1 MFNLISFIMANVNSK
16 PTYQAHLSKTGFDV
30 SQTFNFSSSCGHI
43 LPVWYDIAN
52 PGEHYSLSTNLFT
65 RTQPLASAPMVDID
79 EYIDWFFVPFSL
91 LYGNFDSWIYGI
103 NDQHSSLMVDQLQN
117 GGSISLPCID
127 ATGGDYS
134 GSPSGLDINN
144 RFPSSTGE
152 PKFEDWNRMAAR
164 LCDHLE
170 QVPYEVLHKGSQF
183 SFPFYN
189 FAAYQCIC
197 DRYYRNTQ
205 YVNSNVKAY
214 NFDDLLGVPKSYL
227 GWSNVA
233 PGNPQVSTE
242 VDIKRVLD
250 LFRLHYRPYSLDYFT
265 NVQPSPLQ
273 NAVNMLTTASVQKGS
288 VSVPDSAIDML
299 LKVNNWLDPE
309 NGSNKIVNFNSDN
322 KGNGTWTTSNNL
334 YGVLSPGATTNV
346 TNTSTTFS
354 ANLANLRSS
363 FAIEKLLSITQRAG
377 KHYDDQTLAHFGIKT
392 DKDKYHD
399 VLCIGQ
405 HKQQIHI
412 GEVIATATTAGDESS
427 TLGEIAGKGY
437 GSGDSKK
444 ISFDVPCH
452 GIIMACYSC
461 VPRLK
466 RQIEVNKLN
475 LRVHREDFYQP
486 ELDNLGMQPL
496 FAYELNG
503 QPFHTQSDNEMGDS
517 APYAQPG
524 SKVCAWQYR
533 YMESKVKYDRT
544 SKAFLPDYP
553 FQSWTITTHFINPI
567 SVPGVV
573 STGKM
578 FTDYVSSLFC
588 SPNALDQIMLVGYD
602 SSFIRAEGDSQH
614 PISESDSTAYI
625 YKQVYARDPLFH
637 NLRINAYKTS
647 SMSAYGLPRLD

>member
-1 MFNLISFIMANVNSK
+1 MANVKSK
-16 PTYQAHLSKTGFDV
+16 PSYEAHLSKTGFDV

-79 EYIDWFFVPFSL
+79 EYVDWFFVPFSL

-103 NDQHSSLMVDQLQN
+103 NDQHSSLMVDQLKK
-117 GGSISLPCID
+117 GGSIALPCID
-127 ATGGDYS
+127 ATGGFYAS
-134 GSPSGLDINN
+134 NQSPAGLSISSRNV
-144 RFPSSTGE
+144 SSTGE
-152 PKFEDWNRMAAR
+152 PVFEDWNRMASR

-170 QVPYEVLHKGSQF
+170 QVPFVALHQGSTF

-205 YVNSNVKAY
+205 YVSANVKAY

-227 GWSNVA
+227 GWINTGSSV
-233 PGNPQVSTE
+233 PPTQVSTSI
-242 VDIKRVLD
+242 DSTRVCD
-250 LFRLHYRPYSLDYFT
+250 LFRLHYRPYALDYFT

-273 NAVNMLTTASVQKGS
+273 NATNMLASASNVKGS
-288 VSVPDSAIDML
+288 NETSKTSYDML
-299 LKVNNWLDPE
+299 LQVNNWLDRANNTNNVVKIE
-309 NGSNKIVNFNSDN
+309 SNNGSSWISTRNLNSFDVNDN
-322 KGNGTWTTSNNL
+322 TG
-334 YGVLSPGATTNV
+334 
-346 TNTSTTFS
+346 NTSVDFTS
-354 ANLANLRSS
+354 NLANLRSS

-405 HKQQIHI
+405 YKQQIHI

-475 LRVHREDFYQP
+475 MRVHREDFYQP

-503 QPFHTQSDNEMGDS
+503 QPFHSQSDNDMGTD
-517 APYAQPG
+517 APYIAPG

-544 SKAFLPDYP
+544 SKAFLPEYP
-553 FQSWTITTHFINPI
+553 FQSWTITTDFINPL

-614 PISESDSTAYI
+614 PISESDSTEYI

>member
-1 MFNLISFIMANVNSK
+1 MANVNSS

-103 NDQHSSLMVDQLQN
+103 NDQHSSLMFDQLK
-117 GGSISLPCID
+117 GGASNALPCID
-127 ATGGDYS
+127 ATGGFYS
-134 GSPSGLDINN
+134 SNQVPSGLSM
-144 RFPSSTGE
+144 SSRSVSNTGE
-152 PKFEDWNRMAAR
+152 PVFEDWNRMASR

-170 QVPYEVLHKGSQF
+170 QVPFVALHKGSRF

-205 YVNSNVKAY
+205 YVSSNVKAY
-214 NFDDLLGVPKSYL
+214 NFDDLLGVPKSFL
-227 GWSNVA
+227 GWFNTGSSVPPSQNA
-233 PGNPQVSTE
+233 TLIDST
-242 VDIKRVLD
+242 RVCD
-250 LFRLHYRPYSLDYFT
+250 LFRLHYRPYNLDYFT
-265 NVQPSPLQ
+265 NTQPSPLQ
-273 NAVNMLTTASVQKGS
+273 NITNMLSTGTNIKGS
-288 VSVPDSAIDML
+288 NESPHVSYNML
-299 LKVNNWLDPE
+299 LAVNNWLDK
-309 NGSNKIVNFNSDN
+309 N
-322 KGNGTWTTSNNL
+322 NGTNTIDDIIIGKDTAYLDSQRDLNGFDDGNK
-334 YGVLSPGATTNV
+334 VM
-346 TNTSTTFS
+346 NTSVSFKNS
-354 ANLANLRSS
+354 LANLRSS
-363 FAIEKLLSITQRAG
+363 FAIDKLLSITQRAG

-475 LRVHREDFYQP
+475 MRVHREDFYQP
-486 ELDNLGMQPL
+486 EFDNLGLQPL
-496 FAYELNG
+496 FSYEMNG
-503 QPFHTQSDNEMGDS
+503 VPFHAESENSMGEH
-517 APYAQPG
+517 APFPQPNNM
-524 SKVCAWQYR
+524 VCAWQYR

-544 SKAFLPDYP
+544 SKAFLPEYP
-553 FQSWTITTHFINPI
+553 FQSWTITTDFQTPVLG
-567 SVPGVV
+567 SGVV

-588 SPNALDQIMLVGYD
+588 SPNALDQIMLLGYD
-602 SSFIRAEGDSQH
+602 SS
-614 PISESDSTAYI
+614 PIKQESGGSEVMNETTTIPYI

-637 NLRINAYKTS
+637 NLRVNVYKTS

>member
-1 MFNLISFIMANVNSK
+1 MANVNAK
-16 PTYQAHLSKTGFDV
+16 PSYKANLSKTGFDV

-79 EYIDWFFVPFSL
+79 EYVEWFFVPLSL
-91 LYGNFDSWIYGI
+91 IYGNFDSWIYGI
-103 NDQHSSLMVDQLQN
+103 NDLHSSLMANQLKD
-117 GGSISLPCID
+117 GASIALPCID
-127 ATGGDYS
+127 ATGGFYAS
-134 GSPSGLDINN
+134 NQSPAGLSISS
-144 RFPSSTGE
+144 RTVSSTGE
-152 PKFEDWNRMAAR
+152 PVFEDWNRMAAR

-170 QVPYEVLHKGSQF
+170 QVPFEVLHQGSNF

-189 FAAYQCIC
+189 LAAYQCIC

-205 YVNSNVKAY
+205 YVTSNVKAY
-214 NFDDLLGVPKSYL
+214 NFDDLIGVPKSYL
-227 GWSNVA
+227 GWINTGSSV
-233 PGNPQVSTE
+233 PPSQKSTLI
-242 VDIKRVLD
+242 DAQRVCD

-273 NAVNMLTTASVQKGS
+273 NATNMLASATNQKGS
-288 VSVPDSAIDML
+288 NSENATSYDML
-299 LKVNNWLDPE
+299 LKVNNWLDR
-309 NGSNKIVNFNSDN
+309 DN
-322 KGNGTWTTSNNL
+322 TTARIIDIEKESADTGIFDTSNSLASRKGYVVPNL
-334 YGVLSPGATTNV
+334 DVA
-346 TNTSTTFS
+346 FS
-354 ANLANLRSS
+354 SNLANLRSS

-392 DKDKYHD
+392 EKDKYHD

-405 HKQQIHI
+405 HKQQIHV

-475 LRVHREDFYQP
+475 MRVHREDFYQP
-486 ELDNLGMQPL
+486 EFDSLGMQPL

-503 QPFHTQSDNEMGDS
+503 QPFHTQSDNDMGLNT
-517 APYAQPG
+517 PYAQPG

-553 FQSWTITTHFINPI
+553 FQSWTITTDFVNPI

-614 PISESDSTAYI
+614 PISETDSTSYI

-637 NLRINAYKTS
+637 NLQVNAYKTS

>member
-1 MFNLISFIMANVNSK
+1 MANVKQK
-16 PTYQAHLSKTGFDV
+16 PSYEAHLSKTGFDV

-52 PGEHYSLSTNLFT
+52 PGEHYSLNIDLFT

-79 EYIDWFFVPFSL
+79 EYVDWFFVPFSL

-103 NDQHSSLMVDQLQN
+103 NDQFSSLMVEQLKN
-117 GGSISLPCID
+117 GASYALPCID
-127 ATGGDYS
+127 ATGGNYTALPK
-134 GSPSGLDINN
+134 GIVPST
-144 RFPSSTGE
+144 RTVSSTGE
-152 PKFEDWNRMAAR
+152 PVFENWNRMAAR

-170 QVPYEVLHKGSQF
+170 QVPYEALHKGSRF

-197 DRYYRNTQ
+197 DRYYRNTE
-205 YVNSNVKAY
+205 YVTSNVKSY

-227 GWSNVA
+227 GWSNNSGA
-233 PGNPQVSTE
+233 IEEQKSTE
-242 VDIKRVLD
+242 IDTTRVCD

-273 NAVNMLTTASVQKGS
+273 NATNMLATAINNKGS
-288 VSVPDSAIDML
+288 NLVSQSSIDML
-299 LKVNNWLDPE
+299 LDVNNWLDKD
-309 NGSNKIVNFNSDN
+309 NGQNQVVNINSNTPQSGV
-322 KGNGTWTTSNNL
+322 WHTSNYL
-334 YGVLSPGATTNV
+334 DGKSSPTSTNV
-346 TNTSTTFS
+346 TNTSLTFS
-354 ANLANLRSS
+354 LNLANLRSS

-377 KHYDDQTLAHFGIKT
+377 KHYDDQTLAHFGVKT
-392 DKDKYHD
+392 DKDKFHD

-405 HKQQIHI
+405 HKQSIHI
-412 GEVIATATTAGDESS
+412 GEVIATATTAGEESS

-437 GSGDSKK
+437 GSGNSKK

-466 RQIEVNKLN
+466 RQIDVNKLN
-475 LRVHREDFYQP
+475 MRVHRQDFYQP

-503 QPFHTQSDNEMGDS
+503 QPFSAESENAFGDS
-517 APYAQPG
+517 SPYSQPNN
-524 SKVCAWQYR
+524 KVCGWQYR

-544 SKAFLPDYP
+544 SKAFLPEYP
-553 FQSWTITTHFINPI
+553 LQSWTITTDFQTPVLG
-567 SVPGVV
+567 SGVV
-573 STGKM
+573 STGNL

-602 SSFIRAEGDSQH
+602 SS
-614 PISESDSTAYI
+614 PIKQEIGGSEVMNETATLPYI

-637 NLRINAYKTS
+637 NLRVNAYKTS

>member
-1 MFNLISFIMANVNSK
+1 MANVNAK
-16 PTYQAHLSKTGFDV
+16 PSYRADLPKTGYDIG
-30 SQTFNFSSSCGHI
+30 QTFNFSSSCGHI
-43 LPVWYDIAN
+43 LPVWYDIAS
-52 PGEHYSLSTNLFT
+52 PHEHYTLSTDLFT

-79 EYIDWFFVPFSL
+79 EYVDWFFVPFSL
-91 LYGNFDSWIYGI
+91 IYGNFDSWIYGI
-103 NDQHSSLMVDQLQN
+103 DDQFSSLMVEQLKN
-117 GGSISLPCID
+117 GASYSLPCID
-127 ATGGDYS
+127 ATGGNYGDNVPK
-134 GSPSGLDINN
+134 GLPSDASVRNV
-144 RFPSSTGE
+144 SSTGE
-152 PKFEDWNRMAAR
+152 PVFEDWNRMASR

-170 QVPYEVLHKGSQF
+170 QVPFEALHKGSRF

-214 NFDDLLGVPKSYL
+214 NFDDLLGVPKSFL
-227 GWSNVA
+227 GWSNA
-233 PGNPQVSTE
+233 TGAIAEQKSTE
-242 VDIKRVLD
+242 VDGRRVCD
-250 LFRLHYRPYSLDYFT
+250 LFRLHYRPYALDYFT

-273 NAVNMLTTASVQKGS
+273 AGMNMLATAENVKGS
-288 VSVPDSAIDML
+288 ENTTVAYKDML
-299 LKVNNWLDPE
+299 LKVNNWLNRDGNDTMVVNI
-309 NGSNKIVNFNSDN
+309 NGNDNSSFFHN
-322 KGNGTWTTSNNL
+322 SSFIETKGSSTTSTLANL
-334 YGVLSPGATTNV
+334 
-346 TNTSTTFS
+346 STTFNS
-354 ANLANLRSS
+354 TLASLRQS

-437 GSGDSKK
+437 GSGESKK
-444 ISFDVPCH
+444 ISFDAPCH
-452 GIIMACYSC
+452 GIVMACYSC

-466 RQIEVNKLN
+466 RQIDVNKLN
-475 LRVHREDFYQP
+475 MRVHRQDFYQP

-503 QPFHTQSDNEMGDS
+503 QPFSAVSVNAMGSS
-517 APYAQPG
+517 APYGQPNN
-524 SKVCAWQYR
+524 KICAWQYR

-544 SKAFLPDYP
+544 SKAFLPEYP
-553 FQSWTITTHFINPI
+553 FQSWTITTDFHTP
-567 SVPGVV
+567 VLGAGVV

-578 FTDYVSSLFC
+578 FTNYVSSLFC

-602 SSFIRAEGDSQH
+602 SSFIK
-614 PISESDSTAYI
+614 SESDASVPINETAGISYI

-637 NLRINAYKTS
+637 NLRVNAYKTS
-647 SMSAYGLPRLD
+647 TMSAYGLPRLD

>member
-1 MFNLISFIMANVNSK
+1 MANVKSK

-79 EYIDWFFVPFSL
+79 EYVDWFFVPFSL

-103 NDQHSSLMVDQLQN
+103 NDQHSSLMVDQLQD
-117 GGSISLPCID
+117 GSSIALPCID
-127 ATGGDYS
+127 ATGGFYAS
-134 GSPSGLDINN
+134 NQNPTGLSMNSRIV
-144 RFPSSTGE
+144 SSTGE
-152 PKFEDWNRMAAR
+152 PVFEDWNRMSAR

-170 QVPYEVLHKGSQF
+170 QVPYVALHNGSRF

-197 DRYYRNTQ
+197 DRFYRNTQ
-205 YVNSNVKAY
+205 YVTSNVKAY

-227 GWSNVA
+227 GWINSGSSV
-233 PGNPQVSTE
+233 PPSQISTLI
-242 VDIKRVLD
+242 DSKRVCD
-250 LFRLHYRPYSLDYFT
+250 LFRLHYRPYALDYFT
-265 NVQPSPLQ
+265 NVSPSPLQ
-273 NAVNMLTTASVQKGS
+273 NSTNMLSCATNIKGTNS
-288 VSVPDSAIDML
+288 TPSSTYDIL
-299 LKVNNWLDPE
+299 LKVNNWLD
-309 NGSNKIVNFNSDN
+309 SDN
-322 KGNGTWTTSNNL
+322 NQNQIRKVISSTDNISSNWVSEKSLSTQGNNKVVG
-334 YGVLSPGATTNV
+334 
-346 TNTSTTFS
+346 NTSVSFFD
-354 ANLANLRSS
+354 NLANLRSS

-399 VLCIGQ
+399 VLCLGQ

-475 LRVHREDFYQP
+475 MRVHREDFYQP

-496 FAYELNG
+496 FAYEMNG
-503 QPFHTQSDNEMGDS
+503 QPFHTQSDNDMGNN
-517 APYAQPG
+517 APYSSPG
-524 SKVCAWQYR
+524 NKVCAWQYR

-544 SKAFLPDYP
+544 SKAFLPEYP
-553 FQSWTITTHFINPI
+553 FQSWTITTDFINPI

-602 SSFIRAEGDSQH
+602 SSFIRAESDSQH
-614 PISESDSTAYI
+614 PISESDGVSYI

-637 NLRINAYKTS
+637 NLQINAYKTS

>member
-1 MFNLISFIMANVNSK
+1 MANVNSK
-16 PTYQAHLSKTGFDV
+16 PSYQAHLSKTGFDV

-79 EYIDWFFVPFSL
+79 EYVDWFFVPFSL
-91 LYGNFDSWIYGI
+91 IYGNFDSWIYGI
-103 NDQHSSLMVDQLQN
+103 NDQHSSLMVNQLKN
-117 GGSISLPCID
+117 GGSIALPCID
-127 ATGGDYS
+127 ATGGDYE
-134 GSPSGLDINN
+134 GKATGLDINN
-144 RFPSSTGE
+144 RHPSVTGE
-152 PKFEDWNRMAAR
+152 PIFEDWNRMAAR

-170 QVPYEVLHKGSQF
+170 QVPFEALHKGSKY

-205 YVNSNVKAY
+205 YVTSNVKAY

-233 PGNPQVSTE
+233 PGSPQVSTE
-242 VDIKRVLD
+242 VDIKRTLD
-250 LFRLHYRPYSLDYFT
+250 LFRLHYRPYALDYFT

-273 NAVNMLTTASVQKGS
+273 NATNMLATAFTSKGATEPS
-288 VSVPDSAIDML
+288 TLKTDML
-299 LKVNNWLDPE
+299 LKVNNWLDNRNYE
-309 NGSNKIVNFNSDN
+309 QSVVSADTQFHYIDELYNKFGTNVGNTTLNFN
-322 KGNGTWTTSNNL
+322 T
-334 YGVLSPGATTNV
+334 
-346 TNTSTTFS
+346 
-354 ANLANLRSS
+354 NLANLRSN

-475 LRVHREDFYQP
+475 MRVHREDFYQP

-503 QPFHTQSDNEMGDS
+503 QPFHTQSDNDMGES
-517 APYAQPG
+517 APYQAPG
-524 SKVCAWQYR
+524 NKVCAWQYR

-553 FQSWTITTHFINPI
+553 FQSWTITTDFINPF

-602 SSFIRAEGDSQH
+602 SSFIRAEGDSQR
-614 PISESDSTAYI
+614 PISESDGVRYI

-637 NLRINAYKTS
+637 NLRVNAYKTS

>member
-1 MFNLISFIMANVNSK
+1 MANVNTK
-16 PTYQAHLSKTGFDV
+16 PSYRAQLSKTGFDV

-79 EYIDWFFVPFSL
+79 EYVDWFFVPFSL

-103 NDQHSSLMVDQLQN
+103 NDLHSSLLVKQLKDGASN
-117 GGSISLPCID
+117 ALPCID
-127 ATGGDYS
+127 ATGGFYAS
-134 GSPSGLDINN
+134 NQQPAGLSM
-144 RFPSSTGE
+144 SSRVVTNTGE
-152 PKFEDWNRMAAR
+152 PVFEDWNRMASR

-170 QVPYEVLHKGSQF
+170 QVPFVALHQGSRF

-205 YVNSNVKAY
+205 YVSQNVKAY
-214 NFDDLLGVPKSYL
+214 NFDDLLGLPTSYL
-227 GWSNVA
+227 GWINTGSSV
-233 PGNPQVSTE
+233 PPEQKSTFI
-242 VDIKRVLD
+242 DTKRVSD
-250 LFRLHYRPYSLDYFT
+250 LFRLHYRPYALDYFT

-273 NAVNMLTTASVQKGS
+273 NSVNMLSTGISQKGS
-288 VSVPDSAIDML
+288 NDAPSASYNML
-299 LKVNNWLDPE
+299 LKVNNWLDDKDGTNE
-309 NGSNKIVNFNSDN
+309 VLAITSNEQGSSTWEYMNRYGHIQPNLKNSNTSVNFSNS
-322 KGNGTWTTSNNL
+322 
-334 YGVLSPGATTNV
+334 
-346 TNTSTTFS
+346 
-354 ANLANLRSS
+354 LANLRSS

-392 DKDKYHD
+392 EKDKYHD

-475 LRVHREDFYQP
+475 MRVHREDFYQP

-496 FAYELNG
+496 FAYEMNG
-503 QPFHTQSDNEMGDS
+503 MPFHAESENSMGSS
-517 APYAQPG
+517 APYPQPNN
-524 SKVCAWQYR
+524 KVCAWQYR

-544 SKAFLPDYP
+544 SKAFLPEYP
-553 FQSWTITTHFINPI
+553 FQSWTITTDFQTPVLG
-567 SVPGVV
+567 SGVV

-602 SSFIRAEGDSQH
+602 SSHIMSQNDPQH
-614 PISESDSTAYI
+614 PMSEVDGVPYI

>member
-1 MFNLISFIMANVNSK
+1 MANVKSK
-16 PTYQAHLSKTGFDV
+16 PSYQAHLPKTGFDV

-43 LPVWYDIAN
+43 LPVWYDIAS

-103 NDQHSSLMVDQLQN
+103 NDLHSSLMVEQFSN
-117 GGSISLPCID
+117 GASNALPCID
-127 ATGGDYS
+127 ASGGFYS
-134 GSPSGLDINN
+134 GNQPPTGISM
-144 RFPSSTGE
+144 SSRVPTNTGE
-152 PKFEDWNRMAAR
+152 PVFEEWNRMASR

-170 QVPYEVLHKGSQF
+170 QVPFSALHKGSNF

-205 YVNSNVKAY
+205 YVTSNVKAY

-227 GWSNVA
+227 GWINTGSSIPPSQN
-233 PGNPQVSTE
+233 STLI
-242 VDIKRVLD
+242 DSKRVCD
-250 LFRLHYRPYSLDYFT
+250 LFRLHYRPYALDYFT
-265 NVQPSPLQ
+265 NVYPSPLQ
-273 NAVNMLTTASVQKGS
+273 NATNMLSTAVNQKGS
-288 VSVPDSAIDML
+288 NIMPSSDYNML
-299 LKVNNWLDPE
+299 MAVNNWLDLANNSNNVNRIE
-309 NGSNKIVNFNSDN
+309 SNSTGSSWEITRSLNSSSNKTNV
-322 KGNGTWTTSNNL
+322 GNTTL
-334 YGVLSPGATTNV
+334 DFTTNL
-346 TNTSTTFS
+346 S
-354 ANLANLRSS
+354 NLRSS

-392 DKDKYHD
+392 EKDKYHD

-412 GEVIATATTAGDESS
+412 GEVIATATTAGEESS
-427 TLGEIAGKGY
+427 TLGEIAGKGF

-452 GIIMACYSC
+452 GIIMACFSC

-475 LRVHREDFYQP
+475 MRVHRQDFFQP

-496 FAYELNG
+496 FAYEMNGIPFHAESENAMGNSAPFG
-503 QPFHTQSDNEMGDS
+503 QPNN
-517 APYAQPG
+517 
-524 SKVCAWQYR
+524 KVCAWQYR

-544 SKAFLPDYP
+544 SKAFLPEYP
-553 FQSWTITTHFINPI
+553 FQSWTITTDFQTPI
-567 SVPGVV
+567 LGSGVV

-578 FTDYVSSLFC
+578 FTDFVSSLFC

-602 SSFIRAEGDSQH
+602 SS
-614 PISESDSTAYI
+614 PIKQESGGSEVMNETTTIPYI

-637 NLRINAYKTS
+637 NLRVNAYKTS

>member
-1 MFNLISFIMANVNSK
+1 MANVNSK
-16 PTYQAHLSKTGFDV
+16 PSYQAHLSKTGFDV

-103 NDQHSSLMVDQLQN
+103 NDQHSSLMVDQLSK
-117 GGSISLPCID
+117 GASIALPCID
-127 ATGGDYS
+127 ASGGFYS
-134 GSPSGLDINN
+134 DNQSPSGLSIHSRTVTN
-144 RFPSSTGE
+144 TGE
-152 PKFEDWNRMAAR
+152 PVFEDWNRMSAR

-170 QVPYEVLHKGSQF
+170 QVPFVALHNGSRF
-183 SFPFYN
+183 RFPFYN

-197 DRYYRNTQ
+197 DRYYRNSQ
-205 YVNSNVKAY
+205 YVNSNVKSY

-227 GWSNVA
+227 GWINSGSSV
-233 PGNPQVSTE
+233 PPSQSSTSI
-242 VDIKRVLD
+242 DAKRVCD
-250 LFRLHYRPYSLDYFT
+250 LFRLHYRPYALDYFT

-273 NAVNMLTTASVQKGS
+273 NSTNMLATGTNVVGS
-288 VSVPDSAIDML
+288 NNTSAVYYDML
-299 LKVNNWLDPE
+299 IKANNWLDIDNNSQKITSIVHGSNPFYHSAQNL
-309 NGSNKIVNFNSDN
+309 NGSGDA
-322 KGNGTWTTSNNL
+322 TSESNL
-334 YGVLSPGATTNV
+334 
-346 TNTSTTFS
+346 STTFS
-354 ANLANLRSS
+354 SNLANLRSS

-392 DKDKYHD
+392 EKDKYHD

-475 LRVHREDFYQP
+475 MRVHREDFFQP

-503 QPFHTQSDNEMGDS
+503 QPFHTQSDNDMGAN
-517 APYAQPG
+517 APYASPG
-524 SKVCAWQYR
+524 NKVCAWQYR

-544 SKAFLPDYP
+544 SKAFLPEYP
-553 FQSWTITTHFINPI
+553 FQSWTITTDFINPI

-614 PISESDSTAYI
+614 PISETDSSSYI

-637 NLRINAYKTS
+637 NLRVNAYKTS
-647 SMSAYGLPRLD
+647 PMSAYGLPRLD

>member
-1 MFNLISFIMANVNSK
+1 MANVNEK
-16 PTYQAHLSKTGFDV
+16 PSYKANLSKTGFDV

-103 NDQHSSLMVDQLQN
+103 NDQHSSLMVKQLKDGASN
-117 GGSISLPCID
+117 SLPCID
-127 ATGGDYS
+127 ATGGFYAS
-134 GSPSGLDINN
+134 NQNPAGLSISS
-144 RFPSSTGE
+144 RTVSSTGE
-152 PKFEDWNRMAAR
+152 PVFEDWTRMSAR

-170 QVPYEVLHKGSQF
+170 QVPFVALHQGSTF

-205 YVNSNVKAY
+205 YVSSNVKAY
-214 NFDDLLGVPKSYL
+214 NFDDLLGVPTSYL
-227 GWSNVA
+227 GWINTGSSV
-233 PGNPQVSTE
+233 PPSQSSTSI
-242 VDIKRVLD
+242 DSTRVCD
-250 LFRLHYRPYSLDYFT
+250 LFRLHYRPYALDYFT

-273 NAVNMLTTASVQKGS
+273 NSTNLLSSATTVKGS
-288 VSVPDSAIDML
+288 NTDPTAAYDML
-299 LKVNNWLDPE
+299 LKINNWLDDKNNSNRVTRIE
-309 NGSNKIVNFNSDN
+309 SNSGGATAWSTERYLDAAGSN
-322 KGNGTWTTSNNL
+322 
-334 YGVLSPGATTNV
+334 TNV
-346 TNTSTTFS
+346 GNTTLDFAT
-354 ANLANLRSS
+354 NLANLRSS

-392 DKDKYHD
+392 EKDKYHD

-475 LRVHREDFYQP
+475 MRVHREDFFQP

-496 FAYELNG
+496 FAYEMNG
-503 QPFHTQSDNEMGDS
+503 QPFHTQSDNDMGGN

-524 SKVCAWQYR
+524 SKVCGWQYR

-544 SKAFLPDYP
+544 SKAFLPEYP
-553 FQSWTITTHFINPI
+553 FQSWTITTDFINPLA
-567 SVPGVV
+567 VPGVV

-578 FTDYVSSLFC
+578 FTDFVSSLFC

-602 SSFIRAEGDSQH
+602 SSFIRAEDDSQH
-614 PISESDSTAYI
+614 PISESDSAAYI

-637 NLRINAYKTS
+637 NLRVNAYKTS

>member
-1 MFNLISFIMANVNSK
+1 MANVNSK
-16 PTYQAHLSKTGFDV
+16 PSYEAHLSKTGFDV

-79 EYIDWFFVPFSL
+79 EYIDWFFVPLSL
-91 LYGNFDSWIYGI
+91 IYGNFDSWIYGI
-103 NDQHSSLMVDQLQN
+103 NDQHSSLMVEQLKN
-117 GGSISLPCID
+117 GASYALPCID
-127 ATGGDYS
+127 ASGGFYSSSQQPTGLS
-134 GSPSGLDINN
+134 M
-144 RFPSSTGE
+144 SSRSVTNTGE
-152 PKFEDWNRMAAR
+152 PIFEDWNRMAAR

-170 QVPYEVLHKGSQF
+170 QVPFVALHKGSNF

-205 YVNSNVKAY
+205 YVSTNVKAY
-214 NFDDLLGVPKSYL
+214 NFDDLLGVPKSFL
-227 GWSNVA
+227 GWVNTGSSV
-233 PGNPQVSTE
+233 PPSQSSTSI
-242 VDIKRVLD
+242 DSKRVCD
-250 LFRLHYRPYSLDYFT
+250 LFRLHYRPYALDYFT

-273 NAVNMLTTASVQKGS
+273 NTTNMLATSTNIKGS
-288 VSVPDSAIDML
+288 NSSAPSSTDML
-299 LKVNNWLDPE
+299 LKVNRWLSDSVP
-309 NGSNKIVNFNSDN
+309 NLTYAKSSGFDVSYSLDAQNSIANTTMNF
-322 KGNGTWTTSNNL
+322 SNNL
-334 YGVLSPGATTNV
+334 S
-346 TNTSTTFS
+346 S
-354 ANLANLRSS
+354 LRNS

-444 ISFDVPCH
+444 ISFDVSCH

-475 LRVHREDFYQP
+475 IRVHREDFYQP

-496 FAYELNG
+496 FAYEMNG
-503 QPFHTQSDNEMGDS
+503 LPFHAESENAMGDS
-517 APYAQPG
+517 APYSLPNN
-524 SKVCAWQYR
+524 KVCAWQYR

-544 SKAFLPDYP
+544 SKAFLPEYP
-553 FQSWTITTHFINPI
+553 FQSWTITTDFQTPI
-567 SVPGVV
+567 LGSGVV

-588 SPNALDQIMLVGYD
+588 SPNSLDQIMLVGYD
-602 SSFIRAEGDSQH
+602 SS
-614 PISESDSTAYI
+614 PIKQETGGSEVMNETTTIPYI

-637 NLRINAYKTS
+637 NLRVNAYKTS

>member
-1 MFNLISFIMANVNSK
+1 MANVNAK
-16 PTYQAHLSKTGFDV
+16 PSYKANLSKTGFDV

-52 PGEHYSLSTNLFT
+52 PGEHYTLSTNLFT
-65 RTQPLASAPMVDID
+65 RTQPLACAPMVDID
-79 EYIDWFFVPFSL
+79 EYVDWFFVPFSL
-91 LYGNFDSWIYGI
+91 IYGNFDSWIYGI
-103 NDQHSSLMVDQLQN
+103 DDQHSSLMVDKLQN
-117 GGSISLPCID
+117 GASISLPCID
-127 ATGGDYS
+127 ACGGIYAS
-134 GSPSGLDINN
+134 NQSPAGLSINS
-144 RFPSSTGE
+144 RTVTSTGE
-152 PKFEDWNRMAAR
+152 PVFEDWNRMAAR

-170 QVPYEVLHKGSQF
+170 QVPFVALHKGSTF

-205 YVNSNVKAY
+205 YVSANVKSY

-227 GWSNVA
+227 GWINSGSSVPPSQN
-233 PGNPQVSTE
+233 STSI
-242 VDIKRVLD
+242 DSKRVCD
-250 LFRLHYRPYSLDYFT
+250 LFRLHYRHYGLDYFT

-273 NAVNMLTTASVQKGS
+273 NSTNMLFAGTNIKGS
-288 VSVPDSAIDML
+288 TDPISSHYDML
-299 LKVNNWLDPE
+299 LKVNNWLDE
-309 NGSNKIVNFNSDN
+309 RNGSNVVSQIESDTEGHTKWSHSNSLAPNIVNVNV
-322 KGNGTWTTSNNL
+322 GNTTVDFAS
-334 YGVLSPGATTNV
+334 
-346 TNTSTTFS
+346 
-354 ANLANLRSS
+354 NLANLRSS

-392 DKDKYHD
+392 EKDKYHD

-412 GEVIATATTAGDESS
+412 GEVIATATTAGEESS

-475 LRVHREDFYQP
+475 MRVHREDFYQP

-503 QPFHTQSDNEMGDS
+503 QPFSPQSENDMGFV
-517 APYAQPG
+517 APYSSPG
-524 SKVCAWQYR
+524 NMVCAWQYR

-544 SKAFLPDYP
+544 SKAFLPEYP
-553 FQSWTITTHFINPI
+553 FQSWTITTDFKNPI
-567 SVPGVV
+567 RVPGVI
-573 STGKM
+573 SSGSM

-588 SPNALDQIMLVGYD
+588 SPNALDQVMLIGYD
-602 SSFIRAEGDSQH
+602 SSWIK
-614 PISESDSTAYI
+614 SESDSTKPMSETTTVPYI

-637 NLRINAYKTS
+637 SLRVNAYKTS
-647 SMSAYGLPRLD
+647 SMSAYGVPRLD

>member
-1 MFNLISFIMANVNSK
+1 MANVNSK

-91 LYGNFDSWIYGI
+91 IYGNFDSWIYGI
-103 NDQHSSLMVDQLQN
+103 NDQHSSLMVDQLKN
-117 GGSISLPCID
+117 GGSIALPCID
-127 ATGGDYS
+127 ATGGNYNA
-134 GSPSGLDINN
+134 SPSGLDIHN
-144 RFPSSTGE
+144 RFPSNTGE
-152 PKFEDWNRMAAR
+152 PRFEDWNRMAAR

-170 QVPYEVLHKGSQF
+170 QVPFKALHQGSQL

-214 NFDDLLGVPKSYL
+214 NFDDLLGVPKCYL
-227 GWSNVA
+227 GWSNVP
-233 PGNPQVSTE
+233 PGNSQVSTE
-242 VDIKRVLD
+242 IDVQRVND
-250 LFRLHYRPYSLDYFT
+250 LFRLHYRPYALDYFT

-273 NAVNMLTTASVQKGS
+273 NATNMLASTTISKGS
-288 VSVPDSAIDML
+288 QSVPDSAIDML
-299 LKVNNWLDPE
+299 LKVNNWLDPD
-309 NGSNKIVNFNSDN
+309 NGTNKVVNFNSDN
-322 KGNGTWTTSNNL
+322 KGDGTWTTSNNL
-334 YGVLSPGATTNV
+334 HGILSPGATTNV

-354 ANLANLRSS
+354 TNLSNLRSS

-444 ISFDVPCH
+444 FSFDVPCH

-466 RQIEVNKLN
+466 RQIDVNKLN
-475 LRVHREDFYQP
+475 MRVHREDFFQP
-486 ELDNLGMQPL
+486 EFDNLGMQPL
-496 FAYELNG
+496 FGYEVNG
-503 QPFHTQSDNEMGDS
+503 RPLHAESENPMGDGS
-517 APYAQPG
+517 PYAIPNN
-524 SKVCAWQYR
+524 KVCAWQYR

-544 SKAFLPDYP
+544 SKAFLPEYP
-553 FQSWTITTHFINPI
+553 FQSWTITTDFQTPI
-567 SVPGVV
+567 LGSGVV

-578 FTDYVSSLFC
+578 FTDFVSSLFC
-588 SPNALDQIMLVGYD
+588 SPNALDQVMLVGYD
-602 SSFIRAEGDSQH
+602 SS
-614 PISESDSTAYI
+614 PIKQESGGSEVMNETTTIPYI

>member
-1 MFNLISFIMANVNSK
+1 MANVNSK
-16 PTYQAHLSKTGFDV
+16 PKYQAHLSKTGFDV

-79 EYIDWFFVPFSL
+79 EYVDWFFVPFSL

-103 NDQHSSLMVDQLQN
+103 NDQHSSLMVNQLKD
-117 GGSISLPCID
+117 GASIALPCID
-127 ATGGDYS
+127 ATGGNYTS
-134 GSPSGLDINN
+134 APKGIVASPTTRKVTN
-144 RFPSSTGE
+144 TGE
-152 PKFEDWNRMAAR
+152 PVFEDWDRMASR

-170 QVPYEVLHKGSQF
+170 QVPFEALHKGSRF

-205 YVNSNVKAY
+205 YVSSNVKSY
-214 NFDDLLGVPKSYL
+214 NFDDLLGSPKSYL
-227 GWSNVA
+227 GWSNTSGAVE
-233 PGNPQVSTE
+233 PQKSTE
-242 VDIKRVLD
+242 IDGIRVCD
-250 LFRLHYRPYSLDYFT
+250 LFRLHYRPYALDYFT

-273 NAVNMLTTASVQKGS
+273 NATNMLYTATNVKGS
-288 VSVPDSAIDML
+288 NIQPSVDTDML
-299 LKVNNWLDPE
+299 LRVNNWLSEGNKSELVSLVDISGSGSFIDQ
-309 NGSNKIVNFNSDN
+309 NFGLGSNEGGGKIYSNTSVNFSPD
-322 KGNGTWTTSNNL
+322 
-334 YGVLSPGATTNV
+334 LS
-346 TNTSTTFS
+346 S
-354 ANLANLRSS
+354 LRNS

-437 GSGDSKK
+437 GNGDSKK

-466 RQIEVNKLN
+466 RQIDVNKLN
-475 LRVHREDFYQP
+475 MRVHREDFFQP

-503 QPFHTQSDNEMGDS
+503 QPFSPQSENNMGDN
-517 APYAQPG
+517 APYTSPN
-524 SKVCAWQYR
+524 SLVCGWQYR

-544 SKAFLPDYP
+544 SKAFLPEYP
-553 FQSWTITTHFINPI
+553 FQSWTITTDFKSPI
-567 SVPGVV
+567 QVPGTI
-573 STGKM
+573 STGNM

-602 SSFIRAEGDSQH
+602 SNFIK
-614 PISESDSTAYI
+614 SESDSTKPMNETTPIPYI
-625 YKQVYARDPLFH
+625 YKQLYARDPLFH
-637 NLRINAYKTS
+637 SLRVNAFKTS
-647 SMSAYGLPRLD
+647 SMSAFGLPRLD

>member
-1 MFNLISFIMANVNSK
+1 MANVNTK
-16 PTYQAHLSKTGFDV
+16 PSYQAHLSKTGFDV

-91 LYGNFDSWIYGI
+91 IYGNFDSWIYGI
-103 NDQHSSLMVDQLQN
+103 DDQHSSLMVDQLNN
-117 GGSISLPCID
+117 GGSIALPCID
-127 ATGGDYS
+127 ATGGNYS
-134 GSPSGLDINN
+134 GTPSGLDINN
-144 RFPSSTGE
+144 RFPSNTGE

-170 QVPYEVLHKGSQF
+170 QVPFVALHHGSNF

-233 PGNPQVSTE
+233 PGSPQVSTE
-242 VDIKRVLD
+242 VDIQRTLD
-250 LFRLHYRPYSLDYFT
+250 LFRLHYRPYALDYFT

-273 NAVNMLTTASVQKGS
+273 NAINMLSTTTISKGAE
-288 VSVPDSAIDML
+288 SVPDSSMDML
-299 LKVNNWLDPE
+299 LKVNNWLDY
-309 NGSNKIVNFNSDN
+309 K
-322 KGNGTWTTSNNL
+322 NGTNDVIFGTDTAFKSNHSLQPNEENIGNVDL
-334 YGVLSPGATTNV
+334 WFTN
-346 TNTSTTFS
+346 
-354 ANLANLRSS
+354 NLANLRSS

-475 LRVHREDFYQP
+475 MRVHREDFYQP

-496 FAYELNG
+496 FAYEMNG
-503 QPFHTQSDNEMGDS
+503 IPFHSESENAMGKP
-517 APYAQPG
+517 APYSQPNN
-524 SKVCAWQYR
+524 KVCAWQYR

-544 SKAFLPDYP
+544 SKAFLPDYS
-553 FQSWTITTHFINPI
+553 FQSWTITTDFQTP
-567 SVPGVV
+567 VLGAGVV

-602 SSFIRAEGDSQH
+602 SSFIRSSSDHTKPIAASEGVD
-614 PISESDSTAYI
+614 YI

-637 NLRINAYKTS
+637 NLRVNAYKTS

>member
-1 MFNLISFIMANVNSK
+1 MANVNAK
-16 PTYQAHLSKTGFDV
+16 PSYRANLPKTGYDV
-30 SQTFNFSSSCGHI
+30 GQTFNFSSSCGHI
-43 LPVWYDIAN
+43 LPVWYDIAS
-52 PGEHYSLSTNLFT
+52 PGEHYSLSTDLFT

-79 EYIDWFFVPFSL
+79 EYVDWFFVPFSL
-91 LYGNFDSWIYGI
+91 IYGNFDSWIYGI
-103 NDQHSSLMVDQLQN
+103 DDQFSSLMVEQLKD
-117 GGSISLPCID
+117 GSSYALPCID
-127 ATGGDYS
+127 ATGGNY
-134 GSPSGLDINN
+134 GNLSPKGLPADADV
-144 RFPSSTGE
+144 RKVSSTGE
-152 PKFEDWNRMAAR
+152 PVFENWNRMASR

-170 QVPYEVLHKGSQF
+170 QVPFEALHKGSRF

-205 YVNSNVKAY
+205 YVTSNVKAY
-214 NFDDLLGVPKSYL
+214 NFDDLLGVPKSFL
-227 GWSNVA
+227 GWSNASGV
-233 PGNPQVSTE
+233 VSDQKTTE
-242 VDIKRVLD
+242 LDSTRVCD
-250 LFRLHYRPYSLDYFT
+250 LFRLHYRPYALDYFT

-273 NAVNMLTTASVQKGS
+273 NGMNMLSTAVNQKGANA
-288 VSVPDSAIDML
+288 VSITSKNML
-299 LKVNNWLDPE
+299 LKVNAWLSGEESTD
-309 NGSNKIVNFNSDN
+309 
-322 KGNGTWTTSNNL
+322 
-334 YGVLSPGATTNV
+334 LSQL
-346 TNTSTTFS
+346 TSTNIMTGHDLGADLKGRTPI
-354 ANLANLRSS
+354 ANLSTTISDYSLATLRQS

-452 GIIMACYSC
+452 GIVMACYSC

-475 LRVHREDFYQP
+475 MRVHRQDFYQP

-496 FAYELNG
+496 FSYELNG
-503 QPFHTQSDNEMGDS
+503 QPFSAVSENEFGANTS
-517 APYAQPG
+517 AIGYSSPCNYI
-524 SKVCAWQYR
+524 CAWQYR

-544 SKAFLPDYP
+544 SKAFLPEYP
-553 FQSWTITTHFINPI
+553 FQSWTITTDFKTP
-567 SVPGVV
+567 VLGAGVV

-602 SSFIRAEGDSQH
+602 SSFIK
-614 PISESDSTAYI
+614 SESDASVPINETAGIPYI

-637 NLRINAYKTS
+637 NLRVNAYKTS

>member
-1 MFNLISFIMANVNSK
+1 MANVTSK
-16 PTYQAHLSKTGFDV
+16 PSYQAHLSKTGFDV

-103 NDQHSSLMVDQLQN
+103 NDQHSSLMVDQLQS
-117 GGSISLPCID
+117 GASIALPCID
-127 ATGGDYS
+127 ATGGFYASNQD
-134 GSPSGLDINN
+134 PSGLSINS
-144 RFPSSTGE
+144 RTVSSTGE
-152 PKFEDWNRMAAR
+152 PVFEDWNRMSAR

-170 QVPYEVLHKGSQF
+170 QVPFVALHEGSTF

-205 YVNSNVKAY
+205 YVSSNVKSY

-227 GWSNVA
+227 GWINSGSSVPPA
-233 PGNPQVSTE
+233 QKSTLI
-242 VDIKRVLD
+242 DSTRVCD
-250 LFRLHYRPYSLDYFT
+250 LFRLHYRPYALDYFT

-273 NAVNMLTTASVQKGS
+273 NTTNMLSAASVAKGTNDTPIS
-288 VSVPDSAIDML
+288 YHDML
-299 LKVNNWLDPE
+299 CQVNNWLDKT
-309 NGSNKIVNFNSDN
+309 NNSNKVVSIVHGLSNPFFNESHSLD
-322 KGNGTWTTSNNL
+322 GSGDTTPESN
-334 YGVLSPGATTNV
+334 LSL
-346 TNTSTTFS
+346 TF
-354 ANLANLRSS
+354 ANNLANLRSS
-363 FAIEKLLSITQRAG
+363 FAIEKLLTITQRAG

-392 DKDKYHD
+392 EKDKYHD
-399 VLCIGQ
+399 VICIGQ

-486 ELDNLGMQPL
+486 ELDNLVMQPL
-496 FAYELNG
+496 FAYEMNG
-503 QPFHTQSDNEMGDS
+503 QPFHTQSDNDMGVS
-517 APYAQPG
+517 APYSAPG

-544 SKAFLPDYP
+544 SKAFLPEYP
-553 FQSWTITTHFINPI
+553 FQSWTITTDFINPFTAT
-567 SVPGVV
+567 GVV

-602 SSFIRAEGDSQH
+602 SSFIRAEGDTQH
-614 PISESDSTAYI
+614 PISESDSTSYI

-637 NLRINAYKTS
+637 NLQVNAYKTS

>member
-1 MFNLISFIMANVNSK
+1 MANVNSK
-16 PTYQAHLSKTGFDV
+16 PSYEAHLPSTGYDV
-30 SQTFNFSSSCGHI
+30 GQTFNFSSSCGHI

-52 PGEHYSLSTNLFT
+52 PKEHYSLSVDLFT

-79 EYIDWFFVPFSL
+79 EYIDFFFVPFSL

-103 NDQHSSLMVDQLQN
+103 NDQFSSLMVDQLK
-117 GGSISLPCID
+117 GGASYALPCID
-127 ATGGDYS
+127 ATGGNYLS
-134 GSPSGLDINN
+134 SLTPKGLPIEG
-144 RFPSSTGE
+144 RSVTSTGE
-152 PKFEDWNRMAAR
+152 PVFENWNRMAAR

-170 QVPYEVLHKGSQF
+170 QVPFEALHRGSRF

-197 DRYYRNTQ
+197 DRFYRNTM
-205 YVNSNVKAY
+205 YVTSNVKAY

-227 GWSNVA
+227 GWLNASGA
-233 PGNPQVSTE
+233 IQEQKSTE
-242 VDIKRVLD
+242 VDATRVCD
-250 LFRLHYRPYSLDYFT
+250 LFRLHYRPYALDYFT

-273 NAVNMLTTASVQKGS
+273 NATNMLATATNQKGTNAVGS
-288 VSVPDSAIDML
+288 PSIDML
-299 LKVNNWLDPE
+299 LDVNNWLDSH
-309 NGSNKIVNFNSDN
+309 NGSNEVVNINSN
-322 KGNGTWTTSNNL
+322 TPTSGVWHTSNYL
-334 YGVLSPGATTNV
+334 DGKSSPTSTNV
-346 TNTSTTFS
+346 TNTSLTFYQ
-354 ANLANLRSS
+354 NLANLRSS

-377 KHYDDQTLAHFGIKT
+377 KHYDDQTLAHFGVKT

-399 VLCIGQ
+399 VICIGQ

-412 GEVIATATTAGDESS
+412 GEIIATATTAGDESS

-444 ISFDVPCH
+444 ISFVAPCH

-466 RQIEVNKLN
+466 RQIDVNKLN
-475 LRVHREDFYQP
+475 MRVHRQDFYQP

-496 FAYELNG
+496 FAYEMNG
-503 QPFHTQSDNEMGDS
+503 QPFSAESENAFGDS
-517 APYAQPG
+517 SPFTQPNN
-524 SKVCAWQYR
+524 KICAWQYR

-553 FQSWTITTHFINPI
+553 LQSWTITTDFQTPVLG
-567 SVPGVV
+567 SGVV

-602 SSFIRAEGDSQH
+602 SSFINEENSSSSE
-614 PISESDSTAYI
+614 PIGETTTLKYI

-637 NLRINAYKTS
+637 NLRVNAYKTS
-647 SMSAYGLPRLD
+647 TMSAYGLPRLD

>member
-1 MFNLISFIMANVNSK
+1 MANVNSK

-43 LPVWYDIAN
+43 LPVWYDIAS

-103 NDQHSSLMVDQLQN
+103 DDQHSSLMVDQLKN

-134 GSPSGLDINN
+134 GTPSGLDINN

-152 PKFEDWNRMAAR
+152 PRFENWNRMAAR

-170 QVPYEVLHKGSQF
+170 QIPFEVLHKGSKF

-214 NFDDLLGVPKSYL
+214 NFDDLIGVPKSYL

-242 VDIKRVLD
+242 IDISRVLD

-273 NAVNMLTTASVQKGS
+273 NSANMLATTTNVKGS
-288 VSVPDSAIDML
+288 QSVSSRSYDML
-299 LKVNNWLDPE
+299 LQVNNWLDSV
-309 NGSNKIVNFNSDN
+309 NNSNSLIGYKSD
-322 KGNGTWTTSNNL
+322 KSESVWFSDRSL
-334 YGVLSPGATTNV
+334 DAHSKSSEIA
-346 TNTSTTFS
+346 TNTSVTFAS
-354 ANLANLRSS
+354 NLANLRSS

-452 GIIMACYSC
+452 GIVMACYSC

-475 LRVHREDFYQP
+475 MRVHREDFYQP

-496 FAYELNG
+496 FAYEMNG
-503 QPFHTQSDNEMGDS
+503 QPFHPQSDNAMGEN
-517 APYAQPG
+517 APYATSG

-544 SKAFLPDYP
+544 SKAFLPGYA
-553 FQSWTITTHFINPI
+553 FQSWTITTDFQTP
-567 SVPGVV
+567 VLGAGVV
-573 STGKM
+573 STGNL
-578 FTDYVSSLFC
+578 FTDFVSSLFC

-602 SSFIRAEGDSQH
+602 SSFIK
-614 PISESDSTAYI
+614 SESDSSKPLAEVDSVPYI

-637 NLRINAYKTS
+637 NLRVNAYKTS

>member
-1 MFNLISFIMANVNSK
+1 MANVNSK

-79 EYIDWFFVPFSL
+79 EYVDWFFVPFSL
-91 LYGNFDSWIYGI
+91 IYGNFDSWIYGI
-103 NDQHSSLMVDQLQN
+103 NDQHSSLMVDQLKN

-134 GSPSGLDINN
+134 GHPSGLDINN
-144 RFPSSTGE
+144 RFPSTTGE
-152 PKFEDWNRMAAR
+152 PIFEDWNRMAAR

-170 QVPYEVLHKGSQF
+170 QVPFVALHQGSTF

-197 DRYYRNTQ
+197 DRYYRNTL

-242 VDIKRVLD
+242 VDIQRTLD
-250 LFRLHYRPYSLDYFT
+250 LFRLHYRPYALDYFT

-273 NAVNMLTTASVQKGS
+273 NATNMLSTASTPKGANEPGKLDMS
-288 VSVPDSAIDML
+288 ML
-299 LKVNNWLDPE
+299 LQVNNWLD
-309 NGSNKIVNFNSDN
+309 NKNNSNEVVNIVTKTNEDYWGHYRSLNDDGTKDKIV
-322 KGNGTWTTSNNL
+322 TNL
-334 YGVLSPGATTNV
+334 SLDFS
-346 TNTSTTFS
+346 ST
-354 ANLANLRSS
+354 LANLRSS

-475 LRVHREDFYQP
+475 MRVHREDFYQP

-503 QPFHTQSDNEMGDS
+503 QPFHTQSDNDMGNN
-517 APYAQPG
+517 APYASPG
-524 SKVCAWQYR
+524 NKVCAWQYR

-544 SKAFLPDYP
+544 SKAFLPEYP
-553 FQSWTITTHFINPI
+553 FQSWTITTDFLNPI

-602 SSFIRAEGDSQH
+602 SSFIRSESNSQH
-614 PISESDSTAYI
+614 PISASDGVTYI

-637 NLRINAYKTS
+637 SLRVNAYKTS

>member
-1 MFNLISFIMANVNSK
+1 MANVNSK
-16 PTYQAHLSKTGFDV
+16 PSYQAHLSKTGFDV

-79 EYIDWFFVPFSL
+79 EYIDWFFVPLSL
-91 LYGNFDSWIYGI
+91 IYGNFDSWIYGI
-103 NDQHSSLMVDQLQN
+103 NDMHSSLMVEQLKN
-117 GGSISLPCID
+117 GASIALPCID
-127 ATGGDYS
+127 ATGGFYGTS
-134 GSPSGLDINN
+134 QNPAGLSI
-144 RFPSSTGE
+144 SSRTVTNTGE
-152 PKFEDWNRMAAR
+152 PVFEDWNRMSAR

-170 QVPYEVLHKGSQF
+170 QVPFEVLHNGSRF

-205 YVNSNVKAY
+205 YVNSNVKSY

-227 GWSNVA
+227 GWINSGSAV
-233 PGNPQVSTE
+233 PPEQKSTLI
-242 VDIKRVLD
+242 DSTRVCD

-273 NAVNMLTTASVQKGS
+273 NTTNMLFSSTNVKGS
-288 VSVPDSAIDML
+288 NTIGTSSSAML
-299 LKVNNWLDPE
+299 MKVNSWLTDGTPTIKYPKDQGFD
-309 NGSNKIVNFNSDN
+309 NSGDLGGYDARIANTTVNFADN
-322 KGNGTWTTSNNL
+322 IAS
-334 YGVLSPGATTNV
+334 
-346 TNTSTTFS
+346 
-354 ANLANLRSS
+354 LRNS
-363 FAIEKLLSITQRAG
+363 FAIEKLLSITQRSG

-405 HKQQIHI
+405 YKQQIHI

-475 LRVHREDFYQP
+475 MRVHREDFFQP

-496 FAYELNG
+496 FAYEMNG
-503 QPFHTQSDNEMGDS
+503 QPFHTQSDNEMGNN
-517 APYAQPG
+517 APYTSPG
-524 SKVCAWQYR
+524 NKVCAWQYR
-533 YMESKVKYDRT
+533 YMESKVKYDRSSHKQT
-544 SKAFLPDYP
+544 VEYP
-553 FQSWTITTHFINPI
+553 FQSWTITTDFINPQ

-578 FTDYVSSLFC
+578 FTNYVSSLFC

-602 SSFIRAEGDSQH
+602 SSFIRSEDNSQH
-614 PISESDSTAYI
+614 PISESDDTRYI

-637 NLRINAYKTS
+637 NLRVNAYKTS

>member
-1 MFNLISFIMANVNSK
+1 MANVNSK
-16 PTYQAHLSKTGFDV
+16 PSYQAHLSKTGFDV

-103 NDQHSSLMVDQLQN
+103 NDQHSSLMVDQLNN
-117 GGSISLPCID
+117 GGSIALPCID
-127 ATGGDYS
+127 ATGGNYTGKPKGIVAS
-134 GSPSGLDINN
+134 ATTRRVTN
-144 RFPSSTGE
+144 TGE
-152 PKFEDWNRMAAR
+152 PVFEDWNRMASR

-170 QVPYEVLHKGSQF
+170 QVPFEALHEGSRF

-205 YVNSNVKAY
+205 YVSSNVKAY

-227 GWSNVA
+227 GWSNTSGAVTE
-233 PGNPQVSTE
+233 QISTE
-242 VDIKRVLD
+242 IDGTRVCD
-250 LFRLHYRPYSLDYFT
+250 LFRLHYRPYALDYFT

-273 NAVNMLTTASVQKGS
+273 NATNMLATATNEKGS
-288 VSVPDSAIDML
+288 NMTSSSKYDTL
-299 LKVNNWLDPE
+299 LKVNNWLDNANNRNDIKQIKSLGDGSDSFWDSTRSL
-309 NGSNKIVNFNSDN
+309 NGEDSNGIKY
-322 KGNGTWTTSNNL
+322 TNL
-334 YGVLSPGATTNV
+334 SMSFYD
-346 TNTSTTFS
+346 
-354 ANLANLRSS
+354 NLANLRSS

-392 DKDKYHD
+392 EKDKYHD

-437 GSGDSKK
+437 GNGDSKK
-444 ISFDVPCH
+444 ISFDAPCH

-475 LRVHREDFYQP
+475 MRVHREDFYQP

-503 QPFHTQSDNEMGDS
+503 HPFSPKSENDMGDS
-517 APYAQPG
+517 APYQSPNN
-524 SKVCAWQYR
+524 KVCGWQYR

-553 FQSWTITTHFINPI
+553 FQSWTITTDFKTPI
-567 SVPGVV
+567 QVPGVI
-573 STGKM
+573 STGNM

-602 SSFIRAEGDSQH
+602 SNWIK
-614 PISESDSTAYI
+614 SDSKPSEPINETATIPYI

-637 NLRINAYKTS
+637 NLRVNAYKTS

>member
-1 MFNLISFIMANVNSK
+1 MANLNSK
-16 PTYQAHLSKTGFDV
+16 PSYQAQLSKTGFDV

-79 EYIDWFFVPFSL
+79 EYVDFFFVPFSL
-91 LYGNFDSWIYGI
+91 IYGNFDSWIYGI
-103 NDQHSSLMVDQLQN
+103 NDQHSSLMVEQLKD
-117 GGSISLPCID
+117 GASYALPCID
-127 ATGGDYS
+127 ATGCNYTS
-134 GSPSGLDINN
+134 TPKGLASDPTV
-144 RFPSSTGE
+144 RKVTSTGE
-152 PKFEDWNRMAAR
+152 PVFEDWNRMAAR

-170 QVPYEVLHKGSQF
+170 QVPFESLHKGSRF

-205 YVNSNVKAY
+205 YVSSNVKAY

-227 GWSNVA
+227 GWSNTGGTVV
-233 PGNPQVSTE
+233 QQKSTE
-242 VDIKRVLD
+242 IDSTRVCD
-250 LFRLHYRPYSLDYFT
+250 LFRLHYRPYALDYFT

-273 NAVNMLTTASVQKGS
+273 NSTNLLSTSINEKGSNELTSVNADMLT
-288 VSVPDSAIDML
+288 
-299 LKVNNWLDPE
+299 KVNNWLDPE
-309 NGSNKIVNFNSDN
+309 NGVMAVDGIKYNGSFGSSTNGSLDFNTIN
-322 KGNGTWTTSNNL
+322 LTTEFYNNI
-334 YGVLSPGATTNV
+334 
-346 TNTSTTFS
+346 
-354 ANLANLRSS
+354 ANLRSS

-437 GSGDSKK
+437 GNGDSRK

-452 GIIMACYSC
+452 GLIMACYSC

-475 LRVHREDFYQP
+475 MRVHRQDFYQP

-503 QPFHTQSDNEMGDS
+503 QPFSPESENAMGDK
-517 APYAQPG
+517 APYSSPNNV
-524 SKVCAWQYR
+524 VCGWQYR

-544 SKAFLPDYP
+544 SKAFLPEFP
-553 FQSWTITTHFINPI
+553 FQSWTITTDFKTPV
-567 SVPGVV
+567 SVPGTI
-573 STGKM
+573 STGNM

-602 SSFIRAEGDSQH
+602 SNWIKSASNPNE
-614 PISESDSTAYI
+614 PINETATIPYI

-637 NLRINAYKTS
+637 NLRVNAYKTS
-647 SMSAYGLPRLD
+647 SMSVYGLPRLD

>member
-1 MFNLISFIMANVNSK
+1 MANVNSK

-79 EYIDWFFVPFSL
+79 EYVDWFFVPFSL
-91 LYGNFDSWIYGI
+91 IYGNFDSWIYGI
-103 NDQHSSLMVDQLQN
+103 DDQHSSLMVEQLKN
-117 GGSISLPCID
+117 GASHALPCID
-127 ATGGDYS
+127 ATGGFYAS
-134 GSPSGLDINN
+134 NQNPAGLSINS
-144 RFPSSTGE
+144 RSVSSTGE
-152 PKFEDWNRMAAR
+152 PVFEDWNRMAAR

-170 QVPYEVLHKGSQF
+170 QVPFVALHNGSSF

-205 YVNSNVKAY
+205 YVSSNVKAY
-214 NFDDLLGVPKSYL
+214 NFDDLLGNPKSYL
-227 GWSNVA
+227 GWINSGSSVPPA
-233 PGNPQVSTE
+233 QTSTSI
-242 VDIKRVLD
+242 DAKRVCD
-250 LFRLHYRPYSLDYFT
+250 LFRLHYRPYALDYFT

-273 NAVNMLTTASVQKGS
+273 NATNMLSTAVNVKGS
-288 VSVPDSAIDML
+288 NDIPSATHDML
-299 LKVNNWLDPE
+299 LSVNNWLDSANNS
-309 NGSNKIVNFNSDN
+309 NGVSKIVVDSDN
-322 KGNGTWTTSNNL
+322 NGTWTSYRT
-334 YGVLSPGATTNV
+334 LSDMYNRQVVGNTTLNFD
-346 TNTSTTFS
+346 S
-354 ANLANLRSS
+354 NLANLRSS

-475 LRVHREDFYQP
+475 MRVHREDFYQP

-503 QPFHTQSDNEMGDS
+503 QPFHTQSDNEMGDN
-517 APYAQPG
+517 APYSQPG

-533 YMESKVKYDRT
+533 FMESKVKYDRT

-553 FQSWTITTHFINPI
+553 FQSWTITTDFINPI
-567 SVPGVV
+567 NVPGVV

-614 PISESDSTAYI
+614 PISESDAAAYI

-637 NLRINAYKTS
+637 NLRVNAYKTS

>member
-1 MFNLISFIMANVNSK
+1 MANLNAK
-16 PTYQAHLSKTGFDV
+16 PSYEAHLSKTGFDV

-91 LYGNFDSWIYGI
+91 IYGNFDSWIYGI
-103 NDQHSSLMVDQLQN
+103 NDQHSSLMVDQLKN
-117 GGSISLPCID
+117 GGSIALPCID

-134 GSPSGLDINN
+134 GTPSGLDINN
-144 RFPSSTGE
+144 RFPSVTGE
-152 PKFEDWNRMAAR
+152 PRFEDWNRMAAR

-170 QVPYEVLHKGSQF
+170 QVPFEALHKGSRY

-205 YVNSNVKAY
+205 YVSSNVKAY
-214 NFDDLLGVPKSYL
+214 NFDDLIGVPKSYL

-242 VDIKRVLD
+242 VDIKRTLD

-273 NAVNMLTTASVQKGS
+273 NATNMLSSTTNVKGAQSVGDTS
-288 VSVPDSAIDML
+288 YNML
-299 LKVNNWLDPE
+299 LKVNNWLDRFNNSDEVIGIKDVNNTGYWDMSGSLNPADLS
-309 NGSNKIVNFNSDN
+309 SNKYSNTTLSF
-322 KGNGTWTTSNNL
+322 TSNI
-334 YGVLSPGATTNV
+334 
-346 TNTSTTFS
+346 
-354 ANLANLRSS
+354 ANLRSS

-475 LRVHREDFYQP
+475 MRVHREDFYQP

-496 FAYELNG
+496 FGYEVNG
-503 QPFHTQSDNEMGDS
+503 RPFHAESENSMGSS
-517 APYAQPG
+517 APYGEPNTT
-524 SKVCAWQYR
+524 VCAWQYR

-544 SKAFLPDYP
+544 SKAFLPEYP
-553 FQSWTITTHFINPI
+553 FQSWTITTDFQTPVIG
-567 SVPGVV
+567 SGVV
-573 STGKM
+573 STGNM
-578 FTDYVSSLFC
+578 FTDFVSSLFC

-602 SSFIRAEGDSQH
+602 SSFIRSSSDHTKPVAETEGVD
-614 PISESDSTAYI
+614 YI

-637 NLRINAYKTS
+637 NLRVNAYKTS
-647 SMSAYGLPRLD
+647 PMSAYGLPRLD